1 MNIFRS
7 MDISGSALTAQR
19 YRMDIIGENIA
30 NAETTRTADGGAY
43 KRKNVVFQERPMA
56 FTDYLKTASTN
67 DILRE
72 HHYNAK
78 DNPLY
83 RSSRSVVSRS
93 TGNPFG
99 ATTSNTASGGVN
111 VIAQTESKQ
120 PMKIVYDPDH
130 PDADAE
136 GYVTYP
142 NVDIEEE
149 MVDMMSASRSYEANI
164 TALSNFKNIAMKALE
179 IGR

>member
-1 MNIFRS
+1 MNAFRALE
-7 MDISGSALTAQR
+7 ISGSALTAQR

-30 NAETTRTADGGAY
+30 NADSTRTEDGGVY
-43 KRKNVVFQERPMA
+43 KRKNVVFQERSLS
-56 FTDYLKTASTN
+56 FSNQLKQISTN
-67 DILRE
+67 AFLDE
-72 HHYNAK
+72 HHY
-78 DNPLY
+78 
-83 RSSRSVVSRS
+83 RSDDPNYKMRASGSLAGTRGEGV
-93 TGNPFG
+93 
-99 ATTSNTASGGVN
+99 TSSSSGGVR

-120 PMKIVYDPDH
+120 PFKIAYDPDH

-142 NVDIEEE
+142 NVDIEAE

-164 TALSNFKNIAMKALE
+164 TALNNFKNIAMKALD